1 LGLRFRQVRGGD
13 DSALPDLARLIGGK
27 LEGRGRELA
36 IEDNQYCRA
45 NVFQGAAKGFAYC
58 PKLPEWI
65 RFAAFL
71 VIGAFL
77 SRIIGVLAHNL
88 AKIGG

>member
-1 LGLRFRQVRGGD
+1 VGD
-13 DSALPDLARLIGGK
+13 DSALPDLACLIGGK

-36 IEDNQYCRA
+36 IEDNQHCRA
-45 NVFQGAAKGFAYC
+45 NVFQGDAKGFANC

-65 RFAAFL
+65 RCAAFL
-71 VIGAFL
+71 VIGSIL
-77 SRIIGVLAHNL
+77 RWIVGVLAHNL